1 MRKTPRHNAIAQSHP
16 RARTSQT
23 KSLSSR
29 LVSSVR
35 DPVAPPCS
43 FRARAQPPF
52 LVSTHNSSIQ
62 HRTTHPSISLFP
74 RAHDTTT
81 THSLRQM
88 SCIWNKSLQSR
99 GSKRAGFAVQSSPR
113 LPSSYRAFATKPRT
127 DAIECECV
135 IISIDRAPSYV
146 RECGDSDANGVILAH
161 ANDGGGCGARAVRCV
176 IM

>member
-1 MRKTPRHNAIAQSHP
+1 MRIKTSHNAIAQSHP

-23 KSLSSR
+23 KSR

-113 LPSSYRAFATKPRT
+113 LPSSYRALATKPRT
-127 DAIECECV
+127 DAIECERV
-135 IISIDRAPSYV
+135 IIFIHRAPSYV
-146 RECGDSDANGVILAH
+146 RACGDSDANGVQPAH
-161 ANDGGGCGARAVRCV
+161 SNVAAAAAPVRSDV
-176 IM
+176 